1 MLIKYNNASNG
12 EMKISEH
19 FKVKE
24 FFCKCKECSET
35 LIDSELI
42 LRLERMRALTGPL
55 SITSGYRCQAYQ
67 DALRKA
73 GFETATGVSQ
83 HTLGRAADVLNG
95 VMLGAELEDC
105 ARKAGFE
112 AVGVGRTWV
121 HVDLRPGPKRWFYSK
136 R

>member
-1 MLIKYNNASNG
+1 MLNKYKKGSNT
-12 EMKISEH
+12 KLSDH
-19 FKVKE
+19 FNSNEVD
-24 FFCKCKECSET
+24 CKCSECSET

-42 LRLERMRALTGPL
+42 VRLERMRTLTGPL

-73 GFETATGVSQ
+73 GFETAAGVSQ

-95 VMLGAELEDC
+95 VMLGAELEHC
-105 ARKAGFE
+105 ARKVGFE
-112 AVGVGRTWV
+112 CVGVGRTWV